1 MAIFVHR
8 FSDNISVENRETLG
22 NSIVEI
28 QKIENTKLTKRVN
41 DRVPFYPEKL
51 SDSTVI
57 SKLTWIHIKTVYS
70 LVNKNLNDLV
80 DSKVMIDV

>member
-1 MAIFVHR
+1 MNFVEIFLIFYNTKAAIFVHR
-8 FSDNISVENRETLG
+8 FSANISVENRETLG

-28 QKIENTKLTKRVN
+28 QKIENTKLIKKVT

-57 SKLTWIHIKTVYS
+57 SKLI
-70 LVNKNLNDLV
+70 
-80 DSKVMIDV
+80 